1 MKVIVDRHRHAA
13 LLVKQTARWIHILRT
28 TTRGLAAD
36 KLSEDELT
44 GDWSEL
50 TQYPIGNVLTSFR
63 GIVRAMGAT
72 KSAQTLLDQAMI
84 TYEEEHAHA

>member
-13 LLVKQTARWIHILRT
+13 LLVKQTAKWIHILRAT
-28 TTRGLAAD
+28 NRGLVAD

-50 TQYPIGNVLTSFR
+50 TQYPIGNVLATFG
-63 GIVRAMGAT
+63 GIGRVKGAT
-72 KSAQTLLDQAMI
+72 RGALALLGQAVANH
-84 TYEEEHAHA
+84 EEDLIHA